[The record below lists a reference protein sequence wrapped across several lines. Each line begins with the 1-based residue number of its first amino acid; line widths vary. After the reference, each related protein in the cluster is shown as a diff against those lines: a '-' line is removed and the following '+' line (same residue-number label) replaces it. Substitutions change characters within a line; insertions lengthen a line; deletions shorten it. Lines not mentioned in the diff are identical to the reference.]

1 MIDLDFRTIRN
12 HDGSQ
17 DNGFEELICQLAHLD
32 KPPNA
37 DYFIRKDGGG
47 GDAGVECFW
56 KLKDD
61 SEHGW
66 QAKYFLDPLSTNQW
80 GQIDDSVKT
89 ALEKHPELTKYYVSI
104 PRDLNDSRKKGK
116 GGKVVKSSLDIWNEH
131 VERWSSL
138 ASGKNMQVEF
148 ILWDKHEISMRLQRD
163 QPKYAGRARY
173 WFGTPILTRDDFEK
187 LARRSEQ
194 SLGERYTPEFHVDL
208 PIAEVFKALGEPKYW
223 QTVVSKNISKWTKGF
238 SEKLDSIIREIPQDR
253 LNEVDFGDNYVSIK
267 SELLQHLK
275 EGFINTDILLCLNK
289 LNALDLK
296 IMDYYDVIN
305 KHKMPISEL
314 DITINEYVVNLQDTN
329 NILIN
334 FFNSRDFKASLQNA
348 LLLAGE
354 AGIGKSHLLCDIT
367 LRRLENHLP
376 TVFMLGQHYEGGDP
390 ITSLKKS
397 MDLSDISDGMF
408 LGALDASGE
417 GASGKALIIIDAINE
432 GRNREDWSNYLV
444 ALITKISEFPNINIV
459 LSCRSTYL
467 DWLIPEGLIDSEL
480 MKITHQGFRGFE
492 HKASAIYLS
501 KQGISK
507 PSAPILSPEFS
518 NPLFLKICCKAIKD
532 QGLDSFPKGLKGI
545 TDLLNFYIN
554 NIERTACKVK
564 KYRRGERIVNKT
576 FNALALKL
584 YPDHQFGL
592 ELSEAITLINGMDS
606 RPDSNNT
613 LFDLLLHEGV
623 ISEDVIF
630 NEVSQKADIPVI
642 RFTYERF
649 SDYFIANSLLDN
661 VNKDDLKQA
670 FSDSGIFALIMDRKS
685 YSAYAGIFNA
695 LATIIPEK
703 YSLEMIDI
711 LHANSMIANYFLDEI
726 FIETILWRS
735 PQSFTNRTFEVFNKI
750 PNYGYDSIQL
760 NTLLALS
767 TEPAHPWNAELI
779 HRNLINKTLPERD
792 RFWSTFVAIADD
804 KNDDSGEES
813 NLRAIVEWAYS
824 CSLTDVDEE
833 RIRLCAVILIWMTST
848 SNRVIRDQATKSAV
862 RLLSV
867 YPKLIIGLF
876 EKFKGIDD
884 LYVIE
889 RLYAI
894 AYGAITNSSDIQHL
908 QEIAQW
914 IWDNEFEDE
923 QPTPHLLLRDYARGI
938 MEFAFHKNQIDTSI
952 NPEVFRPPYT
962 SSWPLDIPTKE
973 ELDEYL
979 GQGFSRIKSSVLS
992 GDFNKYTMS
1001 DIHKWSS
1008 TPINAVEPQNAY
1020 ELQVQFAEKI
1030 EDATL
1035 KEKFLTY
1042 LDEKKNK
1049 DEMPFVFD
1057 LESFQKNL
1065 KKQRS
1070 NSNEPTE
1077 LDRLKIEII
1086 TSLSDENSEVFRWVM
1101 GLGRSEQIGTFSRKL
1116 AQRWV
1121 CKRAFELG
1129 WTADLFDDFE
1139 RDNIGYSS
1147 RMESKVERIG
1157 KKYQWIALYEFL
1169 AYLADNYL
1177 YIGTGY
1183 ADVDDSQYYG
1193 PWQLYKRDI
1202 DPTFIPRQTNRH
1214 TWNDEETT
1222 NWWQTHDFRL
1232 RSDNLDEMQNWLWSE
1247 NNLPNFRDLLEVT
1260 NSSNMQWLVLKNETH
1275 QRRDPLE
1282 DNDMIPYQDVWYR
1295 INSCI
1300 VKKTDVKKFREMMGN
1315 RLLCSPSILE
1325 HDSSHQS
1332 FFREYPWHCVH
1343 NDFNNWKA
1351 TIDDEFTSNPEYLMP
1366 ISEYE
1371 WEMGGR
1377 EQSLSDS
1384 ISIYSPAK
1392 EIIKGLSLSP
1402 LLEQY
1407 GHWINDN
1414 KELVFFDPSMNEKGS
1429 PSALI
1434 QTNILFDWLEEND
1447 LQLIWLVG
1455 GEKQLFTSMAS
1466 NFFGRLIFSGIFT
1479 LTENGVEGD
1488 DLRFNREEP
1497 GVQ

>member
-17 DNGFEELICQLAHLD
+17 DNGFEELVCQLAHLE
-32 KPPNA
+32 KPSNA
-37 DYFIRKDGGG
+37 DYFFRKDGGG

-56 KLKDD
+56 KLQDA
-61 SEHGW
+61 SEYGW

-80 GQIDDSVKT
+80 GQINESVET
-89 ALEKHPELTKYYVSI
+89 ALEKHPKLTKYYVCI
-104 PRDLNDSRKKGK
+104 PRDLNDSRKRGK

-131 VERWSSL
+131 VERWSAL
-138 ASGKNMQVEF
+138 ASSKGMQVEF
-148 ILWDKHEISMRLQRD
+148 ILWGKHEISIQLQRN
-163 QPKYAGRARY
+163 QPKYAGRSIY
-173 WFGTPILTRDDFEK
+173 WFGTPILTKNDFET

-194 SLGERYTPEFHVDL
+194 SLGERYTPGFHVDL
-208 PIAEVFKALGEPKYW
+208 PIVEVFKALGEPKYW
-223 QTVVSKNISKWTKGF
+223 QTVVSKKISKWIKGF
-238 SEKLDSIIREIPQDR
+238 SEKLDSIRREVPQNR
-253 LNEVDFGDNYVSIK
+253 LNEVNFVDDYVSLK
-267 SELLQHLK
+267 LGLLHNLQ
-275 EGFINTDILLCLNK
+275 EGFTKINISPYLDK
-289 LNALDLK
+289 LNALDSK
-296 IMDYYDVIN
+296 IMDYFELIN
-305 KHKMPISEL
+305 EHRMPIKEL
-314 DITINEYVVNLQDTN
+314 DISINEYVVDLQKTN
-329 NILIN
+329 IELIN
-334 FFNSRDFKASLQNA
+334 FFTSRDFKASLKNA

-367 LRRLENHLP
+367 LSRLANNLP

-390 ITSLKKS
+390 VTSLKKS
-397 MDLSDISDGMF
+397 MDLSDISDDMF

-417 GASGKALIIIDAINE
+417 GAKGKALIIIDAINE

-467 DWLIPEGLIDSEL
+467 DWLIPEGLIDSGL
-480 MKITHQGFRGFE
+480 MKITHQGFKGFE

-532 QGLDSFPKGLKGI
+532 QGLGSFPKGLKGI

-623 ISEDVIF
+623 ISEDMIF

-649 SDYFIANSLLDN
+649 SDYFIANSLLN
-661 VNKDDLKQA
+661 SVSKVDLKQG
-670 FSDSGIFALIMDRKS
+670 FSESGIFAPTLDPKS
-685 YSAYAGIFNA
+685 YFAYAGILNA

-703 YSLEMIDI
+703 YGLEMVNILPTDSMVVHSVLDNVFID
-711 LHANSMIANYFLDEI
+711 
-726 FIETILWRS
+726 TVLWRS
-735 PQSFTNRTFEVFNKI
+735 PQSFTHRTLEAFNKI
-750 PNYGYDSIQL
+750 PNYGYESIQL
-760 NTLLALS
+760 DTLLALS
-767 TEPAHPWNAELI
+767 TEPDHPWNAELI
-779 HRNLINKTLPERD
+779 HRNLINKSLPERD
-792 RFWSTFVAIADD
+792 RFWSTFVAIADN

-813 NLRAIVEWAYS
+813 NLRALIEWAYS
-824 CSLTDVDEE
+824 GSLIDVDEE

-867 YPKLIIGLF
+867 YPKLIVGLF
-876 EKFKGIDD
+876 DKFKEVDD

-894 AYGAITNSSDIQHL
+894 AYGAITNSSDL
-908 QEIAQW
+908 QYLREVAQW
-914 IWDNEFEDE
+914 IWENEFENG

-938 MEFAFHKNQIDTSI
+938 MEFALHKDQIDTNI
-952 NPEVFRPPYT
+952 NPEIFRPPYT
-962 SSWPLDIPTKE
+962 SSWPLNIPTKR

-1001 DIHKWSS
+1001 DVHKWSP
-1008 TPINAVEPQNAY
+1008 TPIDEGEPQNVY
-1020 ELQVQFAEKI
+1020 QLQVQFAEKI
-1030 EDATL
+1030 EDPTL
-1035 KEKFLTY
+1035 KEKLLSH
-1042 LDEKKNK
+1042 LDEKKTK
-1049 DEMPFVFD
+1049 DEMPSVFD
-1057 LESFQKNL
+1057 LEDFQKNL
-1065 KKQRS
+1065 KEQGTTD
-1070 NSNEPTE
+1070 NELTE
-1077 LDRLKIEII
+1077 LDRLKIEIKE
-1086 TSLSDENSEVFRWVM
+1086 SLSNEDFEVFRWVM
-1101 GLGRSEQIGTFSRKL
+1101 GLGRSEQIGTFSRKS

-1129 WTADLFDDFE
+1129 WTAELFDNFE
-1139 RDNIGYSS
+1139 RNYLGYNG
-1147 RMESKVERIG
+1147 RMENKVERIG

-1169 AYLADNYL
+1169 AHLADNCL
-1177 YIGTGY
+1177 YTGAGY

-1214 TWNDEETT
+1214 TWNEEETT
-1222 NWWQTHDFRL
+1222 SWWQPNNFRL
-1232 RSDNLDEMQNWLWSE
+1232 EGGSLDELQDWLWSE
-1247 NNLPNFRDLLEVT
+1247 NNLPDFKNLLEVT
-1260 NSSNMQWLVLKNETH
+1260 DSSKIQWLVLKNETH

-1282 DNDMIPYQDVWYR
+1282 DNDTIPYQDVWYR

-1300 VKKTDVKKFREMMGN
+1300 VKKTDVEKFREMMGN
-1315 RLLCSPSILE
+1315 RLLCGPSILE
-1325 HDSSHQS
+1325 HNSSHQS
-1332 FFREYPWHCVH
+1332 FFREYPWHCVY

-1351 TIDDEFTSNPEYLMP
+1351 TIDDEFTSNLKYLMP

-1384 ISIYSPAK
+1384 ISIYAPAK
-1392 EIIKGLSLSP
+1392 EIITRLSLSP
-1402 LLEQY
+1402 DLEQY

-1479 LTENGVEGD
+1479 LTENGIEENY
-1488 DLRFNREEP
+1488 LWFNREDS
-1497 GVQ
+1497 GLQ

>member
-17 DNGFEELICQLAHLD
+17 DNGFEELVCQLAHLE
-32 KPPNA
+32 KPSNA
-37 DYFIRKDGGG
+37 DYFVRKDGGG

-56 KLKDD
+56 KLQDA

-80 GQIDDSVKT
+80 GQINESVET
-89 ALEKHPELTKYYVSI
+89 ALEKHPKLTKYYVCI
-104 PRDLNDSRKKGK
+104 PRDLNDSRKTGK

-131 VERWSSL
+131 VERWLAL
-138 ASGKNMQVEF
+138 ASSKDMQVEF
-148 ILWDKHEISMRLQRD
+148 ILWGKHEISIQLQRD

-173 WFGTPILTRDDFEK
+173 WFGTPVLTRDDFER
-187 LARRSEQ
+187 LTRLSAQ

-223 QTVVSKNISKWTKGF
+223 HAIVSKNISKWIKGF
-238 SEKLDSIIREIPQDR
+238 SEKLDSIRREIPQDR
-253 LNEVDFGDNYVSIK
+253 LNEVDFVDDYVSIK

-275 EGFINTDILLCLNK
+275 EGLVNTKILLCLNK
-289 LNALDLK
+289 LNALDSK
-296 IMDYYDVIN
+296 IMDYFDVIN
-305 KHKMPISEL
+305 KRKMPISEL
-314 DITINEYVVNLQDTN
+314 DITINEYVVDLQETN
-329 NILIN
+329 NALIS

-367 LRRLENHLP
+367 LRRLANNLP

-390 ITSLKKS
+390 VIALKKS
-397 MDLSDISDGMF
+397 MDLSDISDDMF

-417 GASGKALIIIDAINE
+417 GARGKALIIIDAINE
-432 GRNREDWSNYLV
+432 GRNREDWSNYLAV
-444 ALITKISEFPNINIV
+444 LINKISEFPNIKII

-467 DWLIPEGLIDSEL
+467 DWLIPEGLTDSTL
-480 MKITHQGFRGFE
+480 MKITHQGFKGFE

-554 NIERTACKVK
+554 NIERTACRVK
-564 KYRRGERIVNKT
+564 RYRKGECIVNKT

-592 ELSEAITLINGMDS
+592 KLSEAMTLINGMDS
-606 RPDSNNT
+606 RPDPNNT

-623 ISEDVIF
+623 IAEDVIF
-630 NEVSQKADIPVI
+630 NEVSQKVDIPVI

-649 SDYFIANSLLDN
+649 SDYFIANSLLDS
-661 VNKDDLKQA
+661 VNKADLKQA
-670 FSDSGIFALIMDRKS
+670 FSDSGIFAPIIDRKS

-711 LHANSMIANYFLDEI
+711 LPASSIVVNYFLDDI

-735 PQSFTNRTFEVFNKI
+735 PQSFTSRTFKVFNEI
-750 PNYGYDSIQL
+750 PNDGYDSIQL
-760 NTLLALS
+760 DTLLALS
-767 TEPAHPWNAELI
+767 TEPTHPWNGELI
-779 HRNLINKTLPERD
+779 HLNLINKSLPERD
-792 RFWSTFVAIADD
+792 RFWSTFIAIADD

-813 NLRAIVEWAYS
+813 NLRALIEWAYS
-824 CSLTDVDEE
+824 GSLTDVDEE
-833 RIRLCAVILIWMTST
+833 RIRLCAVVLIWMTST

-876 EKFKGIDD
+876 DKFKEVDD

-894 AYGAITNSSDIQHL
+894 AYGAITNSSDIQYL
-908 QEIAQW
+908 REIAQW
-914 IWDNEFEDE
+914 IWKNEFENG

-938 MEFAFHKNQIDTSI
+938 MEFALHKDQIDTSI
-952 NPEVFRPPYT
+952 NPEIFRPPYT
-962 SSWPLDIPTKE
+962 SSWPLDIPTKG

-1001 DIHKWSS
+1001 DVHKWNP
-1008 TPINAVEPQNAY
+1008 TPIDESEPQNAY
-1020 ELQVQFAEKI
+1020 QLQVQFAEKI
-1030 EDATL
+1030 EDPTL
-1035 KEKFLTY
+1035 KEKLLAH
-1042 LDEKKNK
+1042 LDEKKTK

-1057 LESFQKNL
+1057 LESFQKDL
-1065 KKQRS
+1065 KEQATAD
-1070 NSNEPTE
+1070 NELTE
-1077 LDRLKIEII
+1077 LDRLKIEIKE
-1086 TSLSDENSEVFRWVM
+1086 SLSNEDFEVFRWVM
-1101 GLGRSEQIGTFSRKL
+1101 GLGRSEQIGTFSRKS

-1129 WTADLFDDFE
+1129 WTAELFDDFE
-1139 RDNIGYSS
+1139 RNYLGYTS
-1147 RMESKVERIG
+1147 RMENKVERIG

-1169 AYLADNYL
+1169 AHLADNCL
-1177 YIGTGY
+1177 YIGAGY

-1214 TWNDEETT
+1214 TWNEEETT
-1222 NWWQTHDFRL
+1222 SWWQPNNFRL
-1232 RSDNLDEMQNWLWSE
+1232 EGGNLDELQDWLWSE
-1247 NNLPNFRDLLEVT
+1247 NNLPDFKNLLEVT
-1260 NSSNMQWLVLKNETH
+1260 DSSNIQWLVLKNETH

-1282 DNDMIPYQDVWYR
+1282 DNDTIPYQDVWYR

-1300 VKKTDVKKFREMMGN
+1300 VKKTDVEKFREMIGN
-1315 RLLCSPSILE
+1315 RFLCSPSILE
-1325 HDSSHQS
+1325 HSTSHQS
-1332 FFREYPWHCVH
+1332 YFREYPWHCVH
-1343 NDFNNWKA
+1343 NNYNSWKA
-1351 TIDDEFTSNPEYLMP
+1351 TFDNENTSNLEQLIP
-1366 ISEYE
+1366 IVEYE

-1377 EQSLSDS
+1377 EQSLLDS
-1384 ISIYSPAK
+1384 ISIYVPAK
-1392 EIIKGLSLSP
+1392 EIVTGLSLSP
-1402 LLEQY
+1402 NLEQY

-1414 KELVFFDPSMNEKGS
+1414 EELVFFDPSMNEKGS

-1434 QTNILFDWLEEND
+1434 QTDILFEWLEEND

-1455 GEKQLFTSMAS
+1455 GEKQLFTGSVS
-1466 NFFGRLIFSGIFT
+1466 NFFGRLVFSGFYT
-1479 LTENGVEGD
+1479 LTENGIEGN
-1488 DLRFNREEP
+1488 DLWFNREEP